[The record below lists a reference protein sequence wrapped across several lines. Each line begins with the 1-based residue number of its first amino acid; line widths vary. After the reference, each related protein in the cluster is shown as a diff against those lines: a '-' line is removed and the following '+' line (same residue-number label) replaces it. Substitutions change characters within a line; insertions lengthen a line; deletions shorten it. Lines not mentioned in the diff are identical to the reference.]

1 MYAWIW
7 RKLPGNVPTK
17 LLCALAAVAVVLWL
31 LFAYVYPWLDDHLGF
46 GGTLWT

>member
-7 RKLPGNVPTK
+7 RKLPGNLPTK
-17 LLCALAAVAVVLWL
+17 LLCALAIGAGVLWL
-31 LFAYVYPWLDDHLGF
+31 LFGYVYPWLDDHLGF

>member
-7 RKLPGNVPTK
+7 HKLPGNVATK
-17 LLCALAAVAVVLWL
+17 LLCALVLAAAVLWVL
-31 LFAYVYPWLDDHLGF
+31 FGYVYPWVDDLLGF